1 MAAVDVDELIM
12 EAEAKWSLGDDEGAA
27 TTLERAFAAVWGFP
41 DDVRRVSEVATRL
54 ASARPSE
61 VLSRFA
67 ERAAEGAEALDVD
80 PTRAPRDED
89 APERT
94 RAASRRSAWASSS
107 SRFSPSSCS

>member
-27 TTLERAFAAVWGFP
+27 TTLERAFAAVWGLP

-67 ERAAEGAEALDVD
+67 ERAAEGTEALDVD

-94 RAASRRSAWASSS
+94 RARAGGDAWASSS